1 MTKRFIGDIL
11 MFILWMP
18 FFASSID
25 TFVDFTFIGNKV
37 TQLTWLVSIGCS
49 IFVFIQKSS
58 PIVIKQ
64 TFVLAMWLS
73 LYGVIHLI
81 FGQNINTGNRVVP
94 TSEYLVGIVSSMFP
108 LFFIYYFSYKG
119 YITEDTIRKWSVL
132 FIITVIFSY
141 FNSIREMRYI
151 SDLERYTN
159 NIGYVFLRSLPFL
172 FFWYRKPVLQYVIF
186 ILYGLFI
193 INSLKRGPILIWL
206 ILFIIYAYNNL
217 KTIKKQKYSTRLILY
232 ALPVF
237 VLSASIYYINN
248 ELINNEGLMNRL
260 NATIEGNDS
269 GRTEI
274 YSTIL
279 KIFCS
284 DSNLFQIIF
293 GHGADSTLSFLN
305 IHAHNDWLELLMNQG
320 FIGVVLYLF
329 YYIAIFKQIRKT
341 NNPLARKLLFNI
353 FIIILF
359 TSIFSMSY
367 MAYDSSIHII
377 MGYGIYRSCV
387 STKRSIG

>member
-81 FGQNINTGNRVVP
+81 FGQNINTGDRVVP

-151 SDLERYTN
+151 SDLERY
-159 NIGYVFLRSLPFL
+159 
-172 FFWYRKPVLQYVIF
+172 
-186 ILYGLFI
+186 
-193 INSLKRGPILIWL
+193 NS
-206 ILFIIYAYNNL
+206 
-217 KTIKKQKYSTRLILY
+217 
-232 ALPVF
+232 
-237 VLSASIYYINN
+237 
-248 ELINNEGLMNRL
+248 
-260 NATIEGNDS
+260 
-269 GRTEI
+269 
-274 YSTIL
+274 
-279 KIFCS
+279 
-284 DSNLFQIIF
+284 
-293 GHGADSTLSFLN
+293 H
-305 IHAHNDWLELLMNQG
+305 
-320 FIGVVLYLF
+320 
-329 YYIAIFKQIRKT
+329 
-341 NNPLARKLLFNI
+341 
-353 FIIILF
+353 
-359 TSIFSMSY
+359 
-367 MAYDSSIHII
+367 
-377 MGYGIYRSCV
+377 
-387 STKRSIG
+387 